1 MAKCET
7 LTEESVRKLQQ
18 AVRAPREGDEAFR
31 IPWELRSFAL
41 GLAFYEE
48 GNFPWEE
55 FQSRLIAAIDKA
67 GQDAGPEYYYA
78 RWMEALESLLT
89 EAGIE
94 LAVLDERT
102 AQVLRTPRD
111 ATHQHAHE
119 GPVTVEPSHNHSHSH

>member
-7 LTEESVRKLQQ
+7 LTEDSVRELHQ

-48 GNFPWEE
+48 ENFPWEE
-55 FQSRLIAAIDKA
+55 FQSRLIAAIDRA
-67 GQDAGPEYYYA
+67 GQDIGPEHYYA

-89 EAGIE
+89 ERAGID

-102 AQVLRTPRD
+102 ADVLRTPRD

-119 GPVTVEPSHNHSHSH
+119 GPVTVKPGHSH